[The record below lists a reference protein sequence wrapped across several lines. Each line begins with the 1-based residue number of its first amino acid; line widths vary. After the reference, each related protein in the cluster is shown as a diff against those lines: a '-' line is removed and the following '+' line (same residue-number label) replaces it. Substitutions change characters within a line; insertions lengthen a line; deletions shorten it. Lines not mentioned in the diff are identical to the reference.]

1 LIVLDLCCAPGSKL
15 CYISDYFKF
24 ICKTED
30 YKVTGVDISQERLFI
45 CKSQLQKYKIENTRL
60 ILGDGTK
67 FFIDNESKPFQS
79 KNLKKLFKREN
90 FKQKISNSGILFH
103 QTKGIFHLEH
113 IENEKKKRKNPNNEI
128 SKKQKLENDS
138 NLLTEKIETVEL
150 YDKVLVDAECSTDG
164 SVKHILQL
172 DQSGWKNFETIY
184 SNPERLKWIS
194 DLQKKL
200 IHNGFKLL
208 KPDGH
213 LVYSTCSFLKDQN
226 EDVIRWLLEK
236 EPTAKICQESLVNEE
251 LKYKEGGLKGT
262 IRLDPLT
269 SNTSGFFL
277 CKIKK
282 SKI

>member
-1 LIVLDLCCAPGSKL
+1 LL
-15 CYISDYFKF
+15 
-24 ICKTED
+24 TED

-90 FKQKISNSGILFH
+90 FKEKISNSGILFY

-208 KPDGH
+208 KPDGY

-236 EPTAKICQESLVNEE
+236 EPTAKICHESLVNEE
-251 LKYKEGGLKGT
+251 LKYKEGDLEGT